1 NGSGAE
7 VQRPLATVVIGGL
20 LIATFLTLFVLPV
33 LYILV
38 EKTGKTKHVAK
49 HGITIL
55 IFICL
60 STFSAQSQN
69 KIKLEAAIDTAL
81 KNNTSVKNEKL
92 KAVYQEKLIL
102 SAVSIPKT
110 NFTAEA
116 GQINSIYTDSRVG
129 FSQSFSFPT
138 VYSNQKKVLTEEW
151 KTAVLSVSLKEAE
164 IRKAVTQIYYSISLL
179 EEKKKLLLK
188 ADSNYAAFLSKA
200 ELRLSKGESNILEK
214 TTAETQRGN
223 ISLQLMVLQEEIELS
238 VLQFQLLLN
247 SADKVEPLAES
258 AKVSAL
264 WTIDSITI
272 SEHPILKV
280 LRQQKVTASANTE
293 LEKSRLLPDLSIGLS
308 NTSIKGMG
316 ADNSLYS
323 ASSRFTAASIGV
335 GIPLFSSSQK
345 AKINASKTYE
355 RISENN
361 YLQQEQ
367 LLASQY
373 RGLLIQYQTYLQNV
387 HYFET
392 SALPNANIITQT
404 ANKQF
409 INGNI
414 NYLEWV
420 MLTNQS
426 ISIQNSYLDAIRLL
440 NESIISINY
449 LLFK

>member
-1 NGSGAE
+1 
-7 VQRPLATVVIGGL
+7 
-20 LIATFLTLFVLPV
+20 
-33 LYILV
+33 
-38 EKTGKTKHVAK
+38 
-49 HGITIL
+49 
-55 IFICL
+55 
-60 STFSAQSQN
+60 
-69 KIKLEAAIDTAL
+69 
-81 KNNTSVKNEKL
+81 
-92 KAVYQEKLIL
+92 
-102 SAVSIPKT
+102 
-110 NFTAEA
+110 
-116 GQINSIYTDSRVG
+116 
-129 FSQSFSFPT
+129 
-138 VYSNQKKVLTEEW
+138 
-151 KTAVLSVSLKEAE
+151 
-164 IRKAVTQIYYSISLL
+164 
-179 EEKKKLLLK
+179 
-188 ADSNYAAFLSKA
+188 
-200 ELRLSKGESNILEK
+200 
-214 TTAETQRGN
+214 
-223 ISLQLMVLQEEIELS
+223 
-238 VLQFQLLLN
+238 
-247 SADKVEPLAES
+247 
-258 AKVSAL
+258 
-264 WTIDSITI
+264 
-272 SEHPILKV
+272 
-280 LRQQKVTASANTE
+280 
-293 LEKSRLLPDLSIGLS
+293 
-308 NTSIKGMG
+308 MG

-355 RISENN
+355 RISENY